1 MLSSLHQFLN
11 YKVETDSSLH
21 VRESRKHEVI
31 ARLYDLLEKLNDEQ
45 KLSLLKLLIRDR
57 MADFLS
63 KQVIDLAQNQRL
75 VLMKHL

>member
-1 MLSSLHQFLN
+1 
-11 YKVETDSSLH
+11 
-21 VRESRKHEVI
+21 VI
-31 ARLYDLLEKLNDEQ
+31 AILYDLLEKLNDEQ